1 MRSGYP
7 CHGSLE
13 HVATSSRV
21 RSDSGEACWSWN
33 VCFWLTRRIVTVWPS
48 LGWACSLLSVAER
61 TVSKR
66 PFACWANHLCS
77 ARLTRQPSRARRR
90 QLGVRYP
97 ARRSG
102 PSLRACPVLGCPLL
116 RLRAADRWPRYP
128 ARRSVPSLR
137 AFPVFARLLLRLRA
151 THLTQPPRPMLFV
164 GARRR
169 PRYSLVSYFLR
180 GPVDVFSAISRRI
193 H

>member
-97 ARRSG
+97 ARRS
-102 PSLRACPVLGCPLL
+102 
-116 RLRAADRWPRYP
+116 
-128 ARRSVPSLR
+128 VPSLR
-137 AFPVFARLLLRLRA
+137 AFPVFARPLLRLRA

-180 GPVDVFSAISRRI
+180 GPVDVF
-193 H
+193 